1 MASIMGTESLLTS
14 LALLVALTH
23 PNSARGGLPERSEP
37 WEHLAADAKPAFS
50 SVAFLPRLADCAVA
64 SFAASGSHFQDDFS
78 YLLAADTFLRGRL
91 ANPPHPMW
99 IHSETFH
106 EVFRPTY
113 ASM

>member
-50 SVAFLPRLADCAVA
+50 SVAFLPSPCGLRCCQFCRFRLP
-64 SFAASGSHFQDDFS
+64 FPG
-78 YLLAADTFLRGRL
+78 
-91 ANPPHPMW
+91 
-99 IHSETFH
+99 
-106 EVFRPTY
+106 
-113 ASM
+113 